1 MIEVKS
7 DMEVTNIKIQAHGR
21 EEIVQNTV
29 NILHGIYNSVKA
41 AVGPE
46 EAETFFAM
54 VLDTIK
60 QNIDVFMDGSSD
72 SENIVVVEDET
83 K

>member
-46 EAETFFAM
+46 EAETYFAM

-60 QNIDVFMDGSSD
+60 QNIDVFINDSSD
-72 SENIVVVEDET
+72 SEIVVVEDET

>member
-1 MIEVKS
+1 MIEAKS
-7 DMEVTNIKIQAHGR
+7 DMAVTNIKIQSHSR
-21 EEIVQNTV
+21 EETVQNTI

-41 AVGPE
+41 AVRPE

-60 QNIDVFMDGSSD
+60 QNIDVFMDDSSD
-72 SENIVVVEDET
+72 SEIVVVEDET

>member
-60 QNIDVFMDGSSD
+60 QNIDVFINDSSD
-72 SENIVVVEDET
+72 SEIVVVEDET